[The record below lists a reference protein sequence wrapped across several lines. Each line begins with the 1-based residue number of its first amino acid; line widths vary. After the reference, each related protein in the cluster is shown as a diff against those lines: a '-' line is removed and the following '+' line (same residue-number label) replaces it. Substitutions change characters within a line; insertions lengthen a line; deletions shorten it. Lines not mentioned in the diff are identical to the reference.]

1 MALVKNKGGGV
12 ARIQYVLF
20 ALSIICVLDPIQFF
34 AHAADPDPL
43 QDFCVADTTAVEGG
57 VRMNGYPCK
66 DRALVTSD
74 DFVFTG
80 LRNKGTHTSNI
91 TSVHHVTHQ
100 LRAVL
105 WIFYTTQ
112 LWNNLKH
119 SLLMSLAFLISC
131 SFDWRSKCCP
141 HCYLVAG
148 NTSVTGTDAVITFA
162 LVDQY
167 PGLNTQGISHVRLD
181 LEPGGVIPLH
191 SHPLATETI
200 FVVEGTINTG
210 FVSHENILFSKILQK
225 GDVFIFP
232 RGLLHFQ
239 ENVGNK
245 SAICFNSFNA
255 QFPALLLAANQMFA
269 TNISTSVL
277 TKSFGASQIAMKYL
291 AAVLPR
297 YWGWINCYTSPIF
310 CGYYMW
316 TMCYKNAFGV
326 DVLCYTTH

>member
-80 LRNKGTHTSNI
+80 LRNK
-91 TSVHHVTHQ
+91 
-100 LRAVL
+100 
-105 WIFYTTQ
+105 
-112 LWNNLKH
+112 
-119 SLLMSLAFLISC
+119 
-131 SFDWRSKCCP
+131 
-141 HCYLVAG
+141 G

-269 TNISTSVL
+269 TNISTTVL

-297 YWGWINCYTSPIF
+297 YWG
-310 CGYYMW
+310 
-316 TMCYKNAFGV
+316 
-326 DVLCYTTH
+326 